1 MRPLSISLLI
11 LSLMPAAG
19 QSRDES
25 WSRCKELEKTDSSI
39 EACTQ
44 LIQSGRE
51 SKADLAAALNN
62 RCGSYINKG
71 QFAQAIADCDEAIR
85 LNPKLVEAYGNR
97 GNAYRSSHE
106 NDRALQDFDRAI
118 RLKRD
123 FAGAYNGRGWTYRA
137 QGDLDRAIRD
147 FDQAIRLD
155 PGLKYAFTGRG
166 SANFIAGRFSQA
178 VTDLQHSI
186 NLGESQLRVA
196 IWLYL
201 ARKHL
206 GEDDTRSLIQ
216 RAAKVR
222 DGQWPAPA
230 VKFYLG
236 QATADQLL
244 VAAASPDPEKDQ
256 RQQCEATFYIAEDA
270 LLHQDRAK
278 AMAGFQT
285 AAGICPQWILT
296 YAAAVAELKRMG
308 ERAPSK

>member
-1 MRPLSISLLI
+1 MRSLLISLLT
-11 LSLMPAAG
+11 LSLVPAAG

-25 WSRCKELEKTDSSI
+25 WSRCKDLEKTDLSI
-39 EACTQ
+39 EACTV

-51 SKADLAAALNN
+51 TKKNLAVALNN
-62 RCGSYINKG
+62 RCGSYVNKG

-97 GNAYRSSHE
+97 GNAYRSSRE
-106 NDRALQDFDRAI
+106 YDRALQDYDHALQ
-118 RLKRD
+118 LKPD

-137 QGDLDRAIRD
+137 QGDLDRAIHD

-155 PGLKYAFTGRG
+155 PGLKFAFTGRG

-196 IWLYL
+196 ILLHL

-206 GEDDTRSLIQ
+206 GEDDTQSLMQ

-230 VKFYLG
+230 LKFYLG
-236 QATADQLL
+236 QVTADQLL
-244 VAAASPDPEKDQ
+244 VTAASRDPEKDQ
-256 RQQCEATFYIAEDA
+256 RQHCEANFYIAEDA
-270 LLHQDRAK
+270 LLRQDRAR
-278 AMAGFQT
+278 AIAGFQT
-285 AAGICPQWILT
+285 TASVCPQWILT
-296 YAAAVAELKRMG
+296 YAAAVAELKRLD
-308 ERAPSK
+308 ERALIK